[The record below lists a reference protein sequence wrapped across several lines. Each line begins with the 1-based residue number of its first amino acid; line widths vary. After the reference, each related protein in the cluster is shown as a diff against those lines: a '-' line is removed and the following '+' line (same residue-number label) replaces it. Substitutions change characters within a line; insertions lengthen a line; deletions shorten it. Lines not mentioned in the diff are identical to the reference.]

1 VTRRFDL
8 VVLGD
13 VNPDLILSAPDL
25 RVEFGQSETLATGA
39 ELLLGGSS
47 SIVACVAAS
56 LGLRV
61 AFAGLVGGDA
71 NGTMCREVLRDHG
84 VDVDA
89 LVVDPDLATGLT
101 VILQRDGDRAI
112 VTHPGT
118 IAALARRH
126 LGAAPLAATRHL
138 HVGSY
143 FLLDGLRPE
152 LPAIFDAVHAAG
164 GTTSLDTNDDPAGT
178 WQAGDVLGRC
188 DVLLPNDREAIA
200 LAGVDDLDEA
210 AAMLAKAAGEV
221 AVTLGGAGALAVRG
235 PEVVRAA
242 AFAIPPAEV
251 VDAVGAGDNFD
262 AGFLAAMLH
271 GADLAAC
278 LAAGVEQAA
287 RSLRGRGGIGA
298 LGVTA

>member
-25 RVEFGQSETLATGA
+25 RVEFGQRETLATEA

-61 AFAGLVGGDA
+61 AVAGLVGGDA
-71 NGTMCREVLRDHG
+71 YGTMCREVLRAHG

-89 LVVDPDLATGLT
+89 TVIDPDLATGLT

-118 IAALARRH
+118 IAALSRRH
-126 LGAAPLAATRHL
+126 LGAAPLAATRHV

-164 GTTSLDTNDDPAGT
+164 ATTSLDTNDDPAGA
-178 WQAGDVLGRC
+178 WQVGDLLGRC
-188 DVLLPNDREAIA
+188 DVLLPNDREVTA
-200 LAGVDDLDEA
+200 LAGADDVHDA
-210 AAMLAKAAGEV
+210 AVTLAKTVDTV
-221 AVTLGGAGALAVRG
+221 AVTLGDAGALAVRG
-235 PEVVRAA
+235 EEVARAS
-242 AFAIPPAEV
+242 AFAVPPGDV

-262 AGFLAAMLH
+262 AGFLAAMLD
-271 GADLAAC
+271 GAGLEAC
-278 LAAGVEQAA
+278 LTVGIERAA